1 MKYMEILELRIQDVE
16 LDESNPR
23 ITTEEQIELYKKIK
37 VTTDLND
44 IQKYINDV
52 LLLRWFNN
60 QTPQDKMLLLI
71 EEVGELAKS
80 IRKNNSKLSID
91 YNRIDNFDSVENEI
105 ADVFIVLL
113 SICNTMDISIF
124 ESFVGK
130 EEKNIERGWEK

>member
-1 MKYMEILELRIQDVE
+1 
-16 LDESNPR
+16 
-23 ITTEEQIELYKKIK
+23 
-37 VTTDLND
+37 
-44 IQKYINDV
+44 
-52 LLLRWFNN
+52 
-60 QTPQDKMLLLI
+60 MLLLI

-113 SICNTMDISIF
+113 SICNTMDIRIF

-130 EEKNIERGWEK
+130 EEKNIERVWEK

>member
-1 MKYMEILELRIQDVE
+1 M
-16 LDESNPR
+16 
-23 ITTEEQIELYKKIK
+23 
-37 VTTDLND
+37 
-44 IQKYINDV
+44 
-52 LLLRWFNN
+52 LLRGFNN

-130 EEKNIERGWEK
+130 EEKNIERVWEK

>member
-1 MKYMEILELRIQDVE
+1 
-16 LDESNPR
+16 
-23 ITTEEQIELYKKIK
+23 
-37 VTTDLND
+37 
-44 IQKYINDV
+44 
-52 LLLRWFNN
+52 
-60 QTPQDKMLLLI
+60 MLLLI

-130 EEKNIERGWEK
+130 EEKNIERVWEK